1 MKRLYNQNIDFERF
15 NPDKPEIES
24 KVKLE
29 KDEMAKFKKIIWCLC
44 WMHTIITERRKFGSL
59 GWDNAY
65 DWNDSDFTI
74 CVDII
79 AEFI

>member
-1 MKRLYNQNIDFERF
+1 
-15 NPDKPEIES
+15 
-24 KVKLE
+24 
-29 KDEMAKFKKIIWCLC
+29 
-44 WMHTIITERRKFGSL
+44 MHTVIVERKKFGSL

-65 DWNDSDFTI
+65 DWNDSDFNI

>member
-1 MKRLYNQNIDFERF
+1 MG
-15 NPDKPEIES
+15 
-24 KVKLE
+24 
-29 KDEMAKFKKIIWCLC
+29 KFKKIIWCLC

>member
-1 MKRLYNQNIDFERF
+1 MNQ
-15 NPDKPEIES
+15 
-24 KVKLE
+24 
-29 KDEMAKFKKIIWCLC
+29 FKKVVWCLC
-44 WMHTIITERRKFGSL
+44 WMHTVIVERKKFGSL

-65 DWNDSDFTI
+65 DWNDSDFNI